1 MWMFLTAT
9 FFDWSSG
16 LGWDSETDRAIDPVT
31 EIPSGNISLDSF
43 SILFFFKL
51 AITFLGFYES
61 SWNLCMYMGFT
72 VSNGVPA
79 IVSWGNSRRKKK
91 NRGREGR
98 LDATEKKRRGEA
110 GKVSHQGSPNFKLL
124 IHRQSSSAPKAFCY
138 CHCPEDFAQ
147 EFEEQ
152 KKASWIH
159 PLETLSPS
167 SCWNR
172 L

>member
-1 MWMFLTAT
+1 MNHHET
-9 FFDWSSG
+9 FVC
-16 LGWDSETDRAIDPVT
+16 T
-31 EIPSGNISLDSF
+31 
-43 SILFFFKL
+43 
-51 AITFLGFYES
+51 
-61 SWNLCMYMGFT
+61 YMGFT

-124 IHRQSSSAPKAFCY
+124 IHRQSSSSAPKAFCY

-152 KKASWIH
+152 KKKTSK
-159 PLETLSPS
+159 LNPS
-167 SCWNR
+167 SGDFEPPLAVGIVFSSIVLLSSSSSSSSMSMWPR
-172 L
+172 AVTAVVIYDSRDRVA